1 MKIYIIDYW
10 VEFPSSE
17 YGGVVTVIAEDD
29 KQCYDVIYFNKESE
43 KNVRD
48 AISRAKKFNLDPNGN
63 YEAGVVDSFLT

>member
-29 KQCYDVIYFNKESE
+29 KQCYDVIYFHKECE
-43 KNVRD
+43 ENVRN
-48 AISRAKKFNLDPNGN
+48 AISRAKKFNLDPNCK